1 MSLAG
6 LTIIVQSKALDRVHY
21 ALMMAVSAAA
31 LDAPTTVFFAIE
43 GVEALR
49 SSAWT
54 DLRTAAGDDGTA
66 YIDRLE
72 AASVAHPEDLLS
84 ALGELDARI
93 AVCDS
98 ALAVAGMTTADLR
111 ADLSI
116 EVTGLADVLSDPA
129 AARIVYV

>member
-6 LTIIVQSKALDRVHY
+6 LTIIVQTAALDRVHY
-21 ALMMAVSAAA
+21 ALMMAASAAA
-31 LDAPTTVFFAIE
+31 LDAPTTIFFAIE

-49 SSAWT
+49 PSAWD
-54 DLRTAAGDDGTA
+54 DLLTAAGQAGPA

-72 AASVAHPEDLLS
+72 AARVAHPEDLLS

-98 ALAVAGMTTADLR
+98 GLAVAGVTLADLR
-111 ADLSI
+111 SDLSI
-116 EVTGLADVLSDPA
+116 EVTGLADVLSEA
-129 AARIVYV
+129 ATGRIVYV